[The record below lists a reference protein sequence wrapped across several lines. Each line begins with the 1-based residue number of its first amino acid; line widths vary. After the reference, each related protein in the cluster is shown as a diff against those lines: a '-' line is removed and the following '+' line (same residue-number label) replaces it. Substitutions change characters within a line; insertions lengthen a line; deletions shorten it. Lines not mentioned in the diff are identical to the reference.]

1 MPIAIDPSKPWR
13 YVLQCDLPCDA
24 DSRTVWL
31 LRPLTVGQYA
41 KLQDSIAAVDRESGT
56 VRVTS
61 GTQVIEALRL
71 GLAGVE
77 RFNDAA
83 GKEVP
88 FTTKFNKTHSLDIV
102 TDDFLNRL
110 HPDWRDELA
119 RAITEHNT
127 LSEDDRK
134 N

>member
-1 MPIAIDPSKPWR
+1 MPIAIDPSKPWS
-13 YVLQCDLPCDA
+13 YVLQCDRALPEDQ
-24 DSRTVWL
+24 RTIWS
-31 LRPLTVGQYA
+31 LRPLTVSQYA
-41 KLQDSIAAVDRESGT
+41 KLQDSIAAVDREAGT

-61 GTQVIEALRL
+61 GTQAVEALRL

-77 RFNDAA
+77 RFFGWD
-83 GKEVP
+83 GKPVL
-88 FTTKFNKTHSLDIV
+88 FASKFSKTLSMEIV

-119 RAITEHNT
+119 RAITEHNQ